1 MKNYGGRRM
10 EKIYDCLII
19 GSGPCGIGTALE
31 LIKEN
36 LDIAVLEKDVPGGK
50 INIAPRVDNY
60 PGQTKIPGPDLAVI
74 FYQRILDNNVPFI
87 GDDIISLE
95 KENDLFVLE
104 GKNNKY
110 FAKTV
115 MIASGTKERELGLP
129 NEKELFGHGLSY
141 CALCDGHFFKGQD
154 VLVIGGGNTALKE
167 AIYLADICKHVYLIH
182 RRNEFRGSKK
192 IVEELESYQN
202 ATILTPYIPLEFIG
216 KEKLEAVKIQN
227 RETEE
232 IKTIEVQ
239 GVFPLVGQLPNSQF
253 IKIEGITNE
262 WGNIPVDRNMMTSV
276 PGVFAGGDILPR
288 EIRQIYLAEH
298 DGKVAAKS
306 IVAYLKG

>member
-1 MKNYGGRRM
+1 M
-10 EKIYDCLII
+10 EKIYDSLII

-31 LIKEN
+31 LIKEH
-36 LDIAVLEKDVPGGK
+36 LDIAIIEKDVPGGK

-74 FYQRILDNNVPFI
+74 FYQRLLDNNVPFI
-87 GDDIISLE
+87 GDEITSLY
-95 KENDLFVLE
+95 KEGDLFVLE
-104 GKNNKY
+104 GINGKY

-141 CALCDGHFFKGQD
+141 CAICDGHFFKGQD
-154 VLVIGGGNTALKE
+154 VLIIGGGNTALKE
-167 AIYLADICKHVYLIH
+167 AIYMADIARHVYLIH

-192 IVEELESYQN
+192 VVDELLSYEN
-202 ATILTPYIPLEFIG
+202 VTVLTPYIPLEFIG

-227 RETEE
+227 RETGEE
-232 IKTIEVQ
+232 KILIVQ
-239 GVFPLVGQLPNSQF
+239 GVFPLVGQLPNSNF

-262 WGNIPVDRNMMTSV
+262 WGNIPVDKNMMTSV
-276 PGVFAGGDILPR
+276 NGIFAGGDILPR

-306 IVAYLKG
+306 ILNYLKGE